1 MSDCRFRK
9 FIQDMLARFRHMWQ
23 SSAKPTIMHGMH
35 NNSDASSP
43 ENSHTPFEQFDS
55 CDFLEKNY
63 IQILKS
69 PQLHFLWSL
78 ICKVPPSELP
88 ACCKE
93 DKDTLAR
100 YFSDSL
106 WKKQMRRL
114 ISLEN
119 DGRMDEIWEFEID
132 WRMIRAM
139 LSCFSIEL
147 DECTTIPLPLL
158 MIQRFVATDYH
169 IEGGCG
175 VMTHRTVNNELA
187 TMLTLF
193 PFRDFSSNEITALWT
208 NAYNNVFN
216 VGDNYT
222 KAMRAAVISDR
233 TVHVD
238 NLMIQIVNTAQNS
251 VKDLD
256 SQETDAV
263 FRANGLL
270 SAYVDNYP
278 VFVLLTPPKRN
289 EVQTVCYRILLRRY
303 QRETNTDKNI
313 LEDDYNTKTQQFSV
327 CVWLHYNWIR
337 FLKATGMQQICYKMP
352 WLRHSAFLETQLP
365 HGCRGVLVHYEHVDD
380 STLSKTIQTRYAPIS
395 SNGRTIFASLRLDP
409 DVFANTAG
417 GTFDEQLTDP
427 KFTEAAHDQIELR
440 LWMMPAFRILLT
452 FWGFFLFQIAF
463 LISFWNL
470 SIPESS
476 DIDTFRAIAVP
487 LLGTTLI
494 FAAIN
499 EHHALTELLKVDRVV
514 CGIMFGLDMVLFLQ
528 KTQDAMCR
536 KDYPYS
542 GMKLLP
548 PVVDAAQSIPILQVF
563 TILATWICIALLAVL
578 FVRLF
583 TRTLMR
589 FLFWG
594 KTTEEYLSA
603 KLQCFLFESASCVA
617 VFVALLSVSILL
629 FYPYQDSSSR
639 CALFIAAFFIL
650 TIASILS
657 CINMRINQR
666 SRYSTAHLRQ
676 GEESILL
683 WQDETITVTDTTAL
697 QRAATIA
704 RGTFTLLALVTSLV
718 LLAIIVSN
726 LLF

>member
-1 MSDCRFRK
+1 MSDCCFRK
-9 FIQDMLARFRHMWQ
+9 FIQGPLARFRHMWQ
-23 SSAKPTIMHGMH
+23 SSPKPQFLHSTR
-35 NNSDASSP
+35 NSGNASSTQ
-43 ENSHTPFEQFDS
+43 NSHTPFDQFDS

-78 ICKVPPSELP
+78 ICRVPPDELP
-88 ACCKE
+88 SCCKE

-114 ISLEN
+114 ISLED
-119 DGRMDEIWEFEID
+119 DGRQGEIWEFEID

-147 DECTTIPLPLL
+147 DECATIPLPLL

-222 KAMRAAVISDR
+222 KTMREAVISNR
-233 TVHVD
+233 EVHVD
-238 NLMIQIVNTAQNS
+238 NLLTQIFNTARNS

-278 VFVLLTPPKRN
+278 VFVLLTPPKRD
-289 EVQTVCYRILLRRY
+289 EVQTVCYRISLHRY
-303 QRETNTDKNI
+303 QRETNTHKDI
-313 LEDDYNTKTQQFSV
+313 LNDDYHTQQFSV
-327 CVWLHYNWIR
+327 CLWLRYNWIR
-337 FLKATGMQQICYKMP
+337 FLKATGMQQLCYKLP
-352 WLRHSAFLETQLP
+352 WLRHSAFLETLLP
-365 HGCRGVLVHYEHVDD
+365 HGCRGALVHYEYVGD
-380 STLSKTIQTRYAPIS
+380 STLSKMIQTRYEPIS

-409 DVFANTAG
+409 DVFVNTAG
-417 GTFDEQLTDP
+417 GTFSVQLTDP
-427 KFTEAAHDQIELR
+427 KFTGAAHDQIELR

-452 FWGFFLFQIAF
+452 FWGFFLFQVAF
-463 LISFWNL
+463 LVSFWNL

-487 LLGTTLI
+487 ILGTTLI
-494 FAAIN
+494 FASIN
-499 EHHALTELLKVDRVV
+499 EHHTLTELLKVDRVV
-514 CGIMFGLDMVLFLQ
+514 CGIMFGLDMALFLQ

-536 KDYPYS
+536 KDYPYN

-548 PVVDAAQSIPILQVF
+548 PVVDAAQSMPILQVF

-589 FLFWG
+589 FLFCG
-594 KTTEEYLSA
+594 KTTGEYLSA
-603 KLQCFLFESASCVA
+603 KLQRFLFESASCVA
-617 VFVALLSVSILL
+617 VFVALISVSILL

-639 CALFIAAFFIL
+639 DALFIAVFFVL
-650 TIASILS
+650 TMASILS
-657 CINMRINQR
+657 CISMRISQR
-666 SRYSTAHLRQ
+666 SRSSTADPRH
-676 GEESILL
+676 EEDNILL
-683 WQDETITVTDTTAL
+683 WQDETITVSDTTAL

-704 RGTFTLLALVTSLV
+704 RGTFILLTLVTSLV
-718 LLAIIVSN
+718 LLAIIVYN